1 MQTVNRIL
9 SHWLEVVVQIFSQFF
24 GKLKPPIPFEP
35 PQKILRVNFSA
46 DVLRADDLLVL
57 HFEFYNIALDQDP
70 SLDAGAKLVRET
82 AAEAYIAAVL
92 PPQSFGELAFLE
104 NQQQV
109 DAPPVQSR
117 LAGPSWIVFRI
128 PYELLATPYTLPDI
142 LALLRRCDIISA
154 DTLSYPNIPPA
165 SKGDNKEAF
174 FQVARH
180 FTAIEAPYRLYLS
193 PRNPSRWAHALEP
206 VTDSKTRRT
215 ELWHTR
221 LGKPGAKPGE
231 VNEKTTTQA
240 HAIWARDLEEDFDH
254 TTNPDQPFLTS
265 LTPSHRKQIA
275 KLSSDP
281 QTKVNR
287 PITIEQL
294 MLSALGAWL
303 KSYVYFGT
311 GPTDE
316 LPDKFD
322 VLEWRH
328 IMTMGRDQY
337 VRVVEKGYLFPFGH
351 RANKITITERKP
363 HPIPGDSDAHGAYLL
378 QREFIVIRQPEKSYT
393 RRHMPFEWVRVAP
406 LVTPQISSS
415 KVVENQIGT
424 LEDNAIW
431 IRLPAMGG
439 VGPNFLFS
447 ITARDGEKRFTTFD
461 TPLIWVSA
469 EIEKSS
475 DIEKIIKEYEE
486 YEKVVR
492 PIGGQKIAYA
502 PSVKKNET
510 THDTHTLEF
519 NGKHV
524 SPKEQG
530 VPFFPQ
536 MTNAQIRLAP
546 VENITGQFTLIDV
559 AFEQKYIE
567 SGMDPKK
574 NPSEIYLKLIQ
585 PFKTEFSPQQTG
597 GLVAPNFDIGG
608 LSRFAGPVSLAAA
621 TAEETEPAYL
631 NKTLLDGYF
640 SPASIFKNVQ
650 LLGGIELGE
659 IFEDRL
665 VNHALGA
672 QIPNLKTTRSGNT
685 IETRYEWS
693 TDKLRNYVIF
703 KPDSDARFSL
713 VASIKQ
719 QLAPNGKPGASSQEI
734 TGELVNF
741 RVTLMSVQ
749 KQDTP
754 SHSLVSLVFQS
765 VKFVAVPN
773 KKTDVAVL
781 FKGNGLKFENELKLV
796 NEVLKYVPLDGFS
809 DPPSL
814 QVTTDGVNLG
824 YSVAIPTIGIG
835 VFTLAHI
842 SFAAGFYLPFI
853 GKPMGVR
860 LAFCERPQPFTL
872 TVMGLGGGGFFGITF
887 GLDGV
892 QLLEMALEFG
902 AALAI
907 NLGVASGS
915 VSVMG
920 GVYFQMSGGAIVFEA
935 YIRLNGEL
943 RVLGLISV
951 SCMFYLSLS
960 YISENDVLKGQAT
973 LKVKVKIAFFS
984 KSVSMT
990 VERTLKG
997 SDPTFRD
1004 VFSTHQDLILD
1015 APVDDWA
1022 EYAGAF
1028 AAYA

>member
-1 MQTVNRIL
+1 MNALWTFL
-9 SHWLEVVVQIFSQFF
+9 TGVVQNIVSLVQGFASRLSPSAT
-24 GKLKPPIPFEP
+24 GPPQPSIPFEP
-35 PQKILRVNFSA
+35 PTKILRTNFST
-46 DVLRADDLLVL
+46 DVVRADDLLVL

-92 PPQSFGELAFLE
+92 PPQSFGERAFLE
-104 NQQQV
+104 AQQQIG
-109 DAPPVQSR
+109 APPVPSR
-117 LAGPSWIVFRI
+117 IAGPSWIVFHI
-128 PYELLATPYTLPDI
+128 PHELLATPYTLPDI
-142 LALLRRCDIISA
+142 LSLLRRCDIIST
-154 DTLSYPNIPPA
+154 DTLSHPHIPPA
-165 SKGDNKEAF
+165 PEGDKGETF
-174 FQVARH
+174 FQATRH

-193 PRNPSRWAHALEP
+193 PHGTTRWAHALEP
-206 VTDSKTRRT
+206 VTDKTTQRT

-221 LGKPGAKPGE
+221 LGKPGAKPGD
-231 VNEKTTTQA
+231 VNEKTTTEA
-240 HAIWARDLEEDFDH
+240 RAVWARDLDNDFKDA
-254 TTNPDQPFLTS
+254 PFLSS
-265 LTPSHRKQIA
+265 LTSNWRIQIA
-275 KLSSDP
+275 RLSSDP
-281 QTKVNR
+281 VVNLKR

-294 MLSALGAWL
+294 MLSAMGAWL
-303 KSYVYFGT
+303 KSYVDFGT
-311 GPTDE
+311 GLTED
-316 LPDKFD
+316 LPADFS
-322 VLEWRH
+322 VLHWRH

-351 RANKITITERKP
+351 RANRITITERKP
-363 HPIPGDSDAHGAYLL
+363 HPFLGNDPDAHAAYLL
-378 QREFIVIRQPEKSYT
+378 QLEFIIIRQPEKSYT
-393 RRHMPFEWVRVAP
+393 RRHMPFEWLRVTP

-415 KVVENQIGT
+415 TLAQNQIVKVG
-424 LEDNAIW
+424 DDVRAMW
-431 IRLPAMGG
+431 IRLSAMDG
-439 VGPNFLFS
+439 VGPDFLFS
-447 ITARDGEKRFTTFD
+447 ITGRDGEKRFATFD
-461 TPLIWVSA
+461 TPLIWVSNTVDST
-469 EIEKSS
+469 EINQV
-475 DIEKIIKEYEE
+475 IAAYN
-486 YEKVVR
+486 VVAPR
-492 PIGGQKIAYA
+492 PTYGQKISYA
-502 PSVKKNET
+502 PAKTVNET
-510 THDTHTLEF
+510 SHDTHALKF
-519 NGKHV
+519 NGV
-524 SPKEQG
+524 ALASPEQG

-536 MTNAQIRLAP
+536 MTDAQVRLAS
-546 VENITGQFTLIDV
+546 VENITGQFTLTDV
-559 AFEQKYIE
+559 TFEQKYLE
-567 SGMDPKK
+567 SGMDATQ
-574 NPSEIYLKLIQ
+574 NPSEVYLKLTT
-585 PFKTEFSPQQTG
+585 PFKTGFSPQQTG

-608 LSRFAGPVSLAAA
+608 LSRFAGPVSLAPNADKDA
-621 TAEETEPAYL
+621 LPENK

-640 SPASIFKNVQ
+640 SPVSIFSNVQ
-650 LLGGIELGE
+650 LLGGIDLGT
-659 IFEDRL
+659 IFEDRG
-665 VNHALGA
+665 VNNKLGA
-672 QIPNLKTTRSGNT
+672 QIPNLKTTRTGNT

-693 TDKLRNYVIF
+693 TDKLRDIVIF

-719 QLAPNGKPGASSQEI
+719 QLDPSGKPGASSQDI

-741 RVTLMSVQ
+741 RISLIP
-749 KQDTP
+749 DHP
-754 SHSLVSLVFQS
+754 LVSLVFQA

-781 FKGNGLKFENELKLV
+781 FKGNGLEFENELKLV

-814 QVTTDGVNLG
+814 DINADGVNLG
-824 YSVAIPTIGIG
+824 YSLAIPTIGIG

-842 SFAAGFYLPFI
+842 SFGAGFYLPFI

-860 LAFCERPQPFTL
+860 LAFCERPQPFSL

-920 GVYFQMSGGAIVFEA
+920 GVYFQMSGKDIVVEA

-960 YISENDVLKGQAT
+960 YISKDDVLMGQAT
-973 LKVKVKIAFFS
+973 LSVKVKIAFFS

-990 VERTLKG
+990 VERKLKG

-1004 VFSTHQDLILD
+1004 VFGTHQDMILD